1 MVTLGFASDMNFMEF
16 THCSVELQ
24 LLKVA
29 FQESVHSKYLKD
41 TNFGSISRKPAA
53 GIKTQ
58 NAPGDVRYQ
67 CLAVG
72 HAKSTGTEYGFWP
85 KISGV
90 THTHTQTHKYTN
102 TQIHNQT
109 RAHMHNTTHHTNRH
123 KYINHTHTH
132 KHITYTLTVIG
143 RQYIWFTAPHP
154 PAQASYL
161 NHVPSDSERSREWH
175 VSSLRFALSLSLSL
189 FHSRRGRRDYSSR
202 HWN

>member
-90 THTHTQTHKYTN
+90 THTHTHKHTN
-102 TQIHNQT
+102 TQIHKY
-109 RAHMHNTTHHTNRH
+109 TTKHARTC
-123 KYINHTHTH
+123 TAQ
-132 KHITYTLTVIG
+132 HITQTDTN
-143 RQYIWFTAPHP
+143 T
-154 PAQASYL
+154 
-161 NHVPSDSERSREWH
+161 
-175 VSSLRFALSLSLSL
+175 
-189 FHSRRGRRDYSSR
+189 
-202 HWN
+202 